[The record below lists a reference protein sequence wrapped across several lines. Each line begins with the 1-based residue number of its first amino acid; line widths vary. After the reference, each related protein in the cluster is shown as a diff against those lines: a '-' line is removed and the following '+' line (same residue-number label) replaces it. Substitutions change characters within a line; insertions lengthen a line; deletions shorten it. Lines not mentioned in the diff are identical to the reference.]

1 MAHNVMSFRKVV
13 INTQISKIAD
23 FSMFSGLPSSVFTKI
38 APGMQEK
45 RDWGNGGKMRKRRE
59 IHALHFLISSFS
71 LYFLPRPSVG
81 ALKFR
86 KPYKGNQFLSN

>member
-38 APGMQEK
+38 SQKTGHFIVTYSFFSILQWVTADDRVAQLTASLHPGCKIRVFGEME
-45 RDWGNGGKMRKRRE
+45 RE
-59 IHALHFLISSFS
+59 
-71 LYFLPRPSVG
+71 
-81 ALKFR
+81 
-86 KPYKGNQFLSN
+86 